1 MRSSSEDQC
10 DDARRSTAVYSSRRF
25 SGTYDA
31 AFSPGADEIRVTF
44 CGDVEDADE
53 DEDDDDAVDEEPPA
67 DLVRFSGVA
76 MLRGRR

>member
-53 DEDDDDAVDEEPPA
+53 DDAVEAEPPA